1 MDRLHSETQPLKNN
15 SWQKALSSKH
25 STTKKK
31 KEEGCF
37 YSENPPGFITIP
49 QCRVGREK
57 VKSFIIGTLCTYCI
71 IWEF

>member
-1 MDRLHSETQPLKNN
+1 MAKGPKFKTQYH
-15 SWQKALSSKH
+15 Q
-25 STTKKK
+25 KKK